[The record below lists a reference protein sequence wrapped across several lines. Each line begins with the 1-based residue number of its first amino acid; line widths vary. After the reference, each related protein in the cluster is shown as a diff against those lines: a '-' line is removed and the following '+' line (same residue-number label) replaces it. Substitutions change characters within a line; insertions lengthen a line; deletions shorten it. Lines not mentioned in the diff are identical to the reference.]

1 MCQKARCWNLK
12 QTSGIIK
19 DFENFLIAEGDELST
34 IQTYVCDVT
43 QLATFLTMQH
53 NKELVSASIDDLR
66 KYVHAIYDTGLMAAS
81 INRKISSIRSF
92 YRFLIF
98 AKKIEANPSTD
109 LELMKVGRK
118 LPVILSIAEITK
130 IIEVAKENTPLVLR
144 DRACLEILYGAGLR
158 ISELLGVRLV
168 DLDLVSHLVKVVGK
182 GNKQRIVPF
191 GNKAAKSIENYLANG
206 RPGLVHDRVVPFLV
220 LNARGKR
227 MSRMGFL
234 KILRKYRI
242 KAGINKRVTPHMFR
256 HSFATH
262 LLEAGAD
269 LRAVQE
275 LLGHVDISTT
285 QIYTHVDRE
294 YLREIYRECHPRA

>member
-1 MCQKARCWNLK
+1 MK
-12 QTSGIIK
+12 QTSGIVK

-53 NKELVSASIDDLR
+53 KELVSASIDDLR

-98 AKKIEANPSTD
+98 AKKIEANPATD

-118 LPVILSIAEITK
+118 LPVILSIAEITE

-158 ISELLGVRLV
+158 ISELLGVRLA
-168 DLDLVSHLVKVVGK
+168 DLDLDNHLVKVVGK
-182 GNKQRIVPF
+182 GNRQRIVPF
-191 GNKAAKSIENYLANG
+191 GKKAAKSIENYLANG
-206 RPGLVHDRVVPFLV
+206 RPELVRDRVVPFLV
-220 LNARGKR
+220 LNARGKS

-294 YLREIYRECHPRA
+294 YLKEIYKEHHPRA

>member
-1 MCQKARCWNLK
+1 MK

-19 DFENFLIAEGDELST
+19 DFENFLIAEGDQLST
-34 IQTYVCDVT
+34 IQTYLCDVT
-43 QLATFLTMQH
+43 QLSTFLTMQH
-53 NKELVSASIDDLR
+53 KELVSASIDDLR

-81 INRKISSIRSF
+81 INRKISSMRSF

-98 AKKIEANPSTD
+98 AKKIEANPATD

-118 LPVILSIAEITK
+118 LPVILSIAEITE
-130 IIEVAKENTPLVLR
+130 IIEAAKEKTPLVLR

-158 ISELLGVRLV
+158 ISELLGVRIA
-168 DLDLVSHLVKVVGK
+168 DLDLVNHLVKVVGK
-182 GNKQRIVPF
+182 GNRQRIVPF
-191 GNKAAKSIENYLANG
+191 GKKAAKSIENYLANG
-206 RPGLVHDRVVPFLV
+206 RPGLVRNRIVPFLV
-220 LNARGKR
+220 LNARGKK

-242 KAGINKRVTPHMFR
+242 KAGIDKRVTPHMFR

-294 YLREIYRECHPRA
+294 YLKEIYREHHPRA

>member
-1 MCQKARCWNLK
+1 VK

-19 DFENFLIAEGDELST
+19 DFENFLIAEGDQLST

-53 NKELVSASIDDLR
+53 KELVSASIEDLR

-98 AKKIEANPSTD
+98 AKKIEANPATD

-158 ISELLGVRLV
+158 ISELLGVRLA
-168 DLDLVSHLVKVVGK
+168 DLDLTDDLVKVVGK
-182 GNKQRIVPF
+182 GNRQRIVPF
-191 GNKAAKSIENYLANG
+191 GKKAAKSIENYLANG
-206 RPGLVHDRVVPFLV
+206 RPVLVRDRVVPFLV

-294 YLREIYRECHPRA
+294 YLREIYKEHHPRA

>member
-1 MCQKARCWNLK
+1 MK
-12 QTSGIIK
+12 QTSRIIK
-19 DFENFLIAEGDELST
+19 DFENFLIAEGDQLST

-53 NKELVSASIDDLR
+53 KELILASIDDLR
-66 KYVHAIYDTGLMAAS
+66 KYVHVIYDTGLMAAS

-109 LELMKVGRK
+109 LEVMKVGRK
-118 LPVILSIAEITK
+118 LPVILSIAEITE
-130 IIEVAKENTPLVLR
+130 IIEAAKESTPLVLR

-158 ISELLGVRLV
+158 ISELLGVRLA
-168 DLDLVSHLVKVVGK
+168 DLDLTDDLVKVVGK
-182 GNKQRIVPF
+182 GNRQRIVPF
-191 GNKAAKSIENYLANG
+191 GKKAAKSIENYLANG
-206 RPGLVHDRVVPFLV
+206 RPVLVRDRVVPFLV
-220 LNARGKR
+220 LNARGKKL
-227 MSRMGFL
+227 SRMGFL

-294 YLREIYRECHPRA
+294 YLKEIYREHHPRA

>member
-1 MCQKARCWNLK
+1 MK

-53 NKELVSASIDDLR
+53 NKKLVSASIDDLR
-66 KYVHAIYDTGLMAAS
+66 KYVHAIYDTGLMPAS

-158 ISELLGVRLV
+158 ISELLGVRLA
-168 DLDLVSHLVKVVGK
+168 DLDLVNHLVKVVGK

-191 GNKAAKSIENYLANG
+191 GKKAAKSIEHYLANG
-206 RPGLVHDRVVPFLV
+206 RPGLVRDRVVPFLV

-294 YLREIYRECHPRA
+294 YLREIYREHHPRA